1 MTWSTRQ
8 VAELAGTTLKTV
20 RHYHRLGLLEEPER
34 SPSGYKRY
42 DVRHLVR
49 LMGVRRLTDLGVPLS
64 DIPSVAAA
72 DERSTEILRALD
84 DELAANIERQQRM
97 RRQLAAVLEDGASLD
112 LPADFGAAASLPR
125 AQQDLLVA
133 YSSVFTPTA
142 MSVIRDQ
149 YARPRDGIAE
159 EFEQLPADAP
169 EDERRRLAGHLAAEV
184 RAQRADH
191 SFITD
196 LDAASRRNGALTR
209 SVVTQA
215 LVEFYNGAQL
225 GVLRHLHALLE
236 QNEADQ
242 ADQAS
247 VADLAVEGDERGE
260 LYRSGDAHPQRVTPG
275 ATG

>member
-1 MTWSTRQ
+1 M
-8 VAELAGTTLKTV
+8 AELAGTTLKTV

-49 LMGVRRLTDLGVPLS
+49 LMGIRRLTDLGVPLS

-72 DERSTEILRALD
+72 DGRSTEILRALD

-112 LPADFGAAASLPR
+112 LPADFGAAAASLPR

-196 LDAASRRNGALTR
+196 LDTASRRNGALTR

-242 ADQAS
+242 ADQADQAS

>member
-1 MTWSTRQ
+1 M
-8 VAELAGTTLKTV
+8 AELAGTTLKTV

-49 LMGVRRLTDLGVPLS
+49 LMGIRRLTDLGVPLS

-72 DERSTEILRALD
+72 DGRSTEILRALD

-112 LPADFGAAASLPR
+112 LPADFGAAAASLPR

-142 MSVIRDQ
+142 MSLIRDQ

-159 EFEQLPADAP
+159 AFEQLPADAP

-225 GVLRHLHALLE
+225 DVLRHLHALLE

-242 ADQAS
+242 ADQADQAS
-247 VADLAVEGDERGE
+247 VADQAVEGDERGE
-260 LYRSGDAHPQRVTPG
+260 LDHSGDAHPPRVTPG

>member
-8 VAELAGTTLKTV
+8 LAELAGTTLKTV
-20 RHYHRLGLLEEPER
+20 RHYHKLGLLEEPER
-34 SPSGYKRY
+34 APSGYKRY

-49 LMGVRRLTDLGVPLS
+49 LMGIRRLTDLGVPLS
-64 DIPSVAAA
+64 DIPTVAAA
-72 DERSTEILRALD
+72 DARSTETLRALD
-84 DELAANIERQQRM
+84 AELAANIERQQHM
-97 RRQLAAVLEDGASLD
+97 RRQLAAILEDGASLD
-112 LPADFGAAASLPR
+112 LPADFGAAAATLPR

-133 YSSVFTPTA
+133 YSSVLTPTA

-149 YARPRDGIAE
+149 YTRPRDEVAK

-169 EDERRRLAGHLAAEV
+169 EDVRRRLAAHLAAEV

-196 LDAASRRNGALTR
+196 LDAASRRNGKLTR

-215 LVEFYNGAQL
+215 LITFYNEAQL
-225 GVLRHLHALLE
+225 DVLRHLHDLLE
-236 QNEADQ
+236 QEEADGG
-242 ADQAS
+242 ADGGGR
-247 VADLAVEGDERGE
+247 VGRDGKGE
-260 LYRSGDAHPQRVTPG
+260 QDHSGDHDPPRGTPG